1 MEREQTYGFFACHS
15 TALSIPL
22 LPFMDPSFNAPA
34 NDPTNLFFDLLFYL
48 FFLLVLEIGGPRG

>member
-1 MEREQTYGFFACHS
+1 MGFSPAIPQRYPSHFCHS
-15 TALSIPL
+15 WT
-22 LPFMDPSFNAPA
+22 LPFNAPA